1 MKKILVV
8 DDQPEVRQLVS
19 LSVGETRFSIKHAEN
34 GESALVQARIEVPDL
49 VILDLMMPG
58 SPDGFGVCW
67 ELKTDPRFEQTK
79 ILILSGQAI
88 KGSHLACESFGADAY
103 LSKPF
108 SPNELSAR
116 VDELLD
122 DESEGHATIRRRV
135 LVVDDRPELRNLV
148 SLTLGSGK
156 YQILEAEDGKKAIE
170 LADSFRPHVVVLDV
184 TMPGSITGYDV
195 CLHLKGN
202 KAHAGT
208 LVLML
213 TAQSGQE
220 ERRAAA
226 RLGADDFMAKP
237 FSPLELI
244 DRVDRLAESG
254 RHVKPR
260 WPR

>member
-8 DDQPEVRQLVS
+8 DDQPEVRQLLS
-19 LSVGETRFSIKHAEN
+19 LSVGETRFSVKHADT

-79 ILILSGQAI
+79 ILILSGQTI
-88 KGSHLACESFGADAY
+88 KGSHLACESFGADAF

-108 SPNELSAR
+108 SPSELSAR

-122 DESEGHATIRRRV
+122 DESEDDTTIRRRV

-156 YQILEAEDGKKAIE
+156 YRIVEAEDGKKALE

-184 TMPGSITGYDV
+184 MLPGSMTGHDV
-195 CLHLKGN
+195 CLHLKSS
-202 KAHAGT
+202 KAHAET
-208 LVLML
+208 QVLML

-220 ERRAAA
+220 ERRAAS
-226 RLGADDFMAKP
+226 RLGADDFIAKP